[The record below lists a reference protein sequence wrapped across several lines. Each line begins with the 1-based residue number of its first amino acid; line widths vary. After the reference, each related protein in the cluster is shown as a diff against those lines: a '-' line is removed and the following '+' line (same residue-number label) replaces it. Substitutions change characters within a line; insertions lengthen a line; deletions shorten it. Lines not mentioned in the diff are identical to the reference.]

1 MERKKEYIKP
11 DLTVVSI
18 KVEKGYAESITLAL
32 NLWLASLSDPTNDH
46 MEAYETANGWTEG
59 TNNFWQ

>member
-18 KVEKGYAESITLAL
+18 KAEKGYAESIK
-32 NLWLASLSDPTNDH
+32 NVMFWLSLQHNQ
-46 MEAYETANGWTEG
+46 TE
-59 TNNFWQ
+59 